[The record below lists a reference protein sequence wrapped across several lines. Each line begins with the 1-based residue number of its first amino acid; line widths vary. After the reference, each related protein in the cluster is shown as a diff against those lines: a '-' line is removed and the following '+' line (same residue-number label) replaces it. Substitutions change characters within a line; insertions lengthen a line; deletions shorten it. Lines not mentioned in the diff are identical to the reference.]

1 MHFDLVLG
9 HDKEKGFTTVLK
21 EKQRSDNKNLPILLI
36 YTCIYS
42 FQNGF
47 QVTYINT
54 CNSNRLKKKEKIVIR
69 TRVNKGR

>member
-9 HDKEKGFTTVLK
+9 HDKEKGFKIVLK
-21 EKQRSDNKNLPILLI
+21 EKQRSDNKNLSIFLI
-36 YTCIYS
+36 YTCIYP

-47 QVTYINT
+47 QETYIKT
-54 CNSNRLKKKEKIVIR
+54 CNSNRLKKKEKVVIR